1 MKFSDEELTN
11 IADESLD
18 YLERA
23 IRELN
28 DVKEYLDIKQ
38 ELESIKIDLLEESD
52 AYRKNYYKQIEEE
65 RNYENLEYQRSRL

>member
-65 RNYENLEYQRSRL
+65 RNYENVEYQRSRL

>member
-11 IADESLD
+11 IADESID

-23 IRELN
+23 IRELD

-65 RNYENLEYQRSRL
+65 RNYENVEYQRSRL

>member
-11 IADESLD
+11 IAYESLD

-52 AYRKNYYKQIEEE
+52 VYRKNYYKQIEEE
-65 RNYENLEYQRSRL
+65 RNYENVEYQRSRL

>member
-52 AYRKNYYKQIEEE
+52 VYRKNYYKQIEEE
-65 RNYENLEYQRSRL
+65 RNYENVEYQRSRL

>member
-11 IADESLD
+11 IADESLY